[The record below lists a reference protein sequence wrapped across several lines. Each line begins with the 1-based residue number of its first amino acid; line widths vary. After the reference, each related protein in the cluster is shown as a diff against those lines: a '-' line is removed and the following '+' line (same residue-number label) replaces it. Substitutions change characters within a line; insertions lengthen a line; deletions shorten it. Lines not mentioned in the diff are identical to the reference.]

1 MINSSFFNF
10 LFLDLYKSKSKHLA
24 IFLISILV
32 VFILSSVLFIS
43 KSLEH
48 TMLQT
53 LDQQADFTIQKM
65 VAGKTVDTPQDWAD
79 EFILI
84 DGVTKATQRVYG
96 QYWYEPA
103 EKYFT
108 IVGIDLF
115 EQNIIKQLDNLIDNL
130 DINKFMQKPYMIVG
144 SGVKE
149 FLANYHYFDE
159 YNFRTPNRNIQKV
172 YIYDVLEKNI
182 NIVSNDTILMPIDL
196 AKKILGIKDDHSTDI
211 VLNVPNKLERE
222 NIKIKLILKHFNSRI
237 ILKED
242 IYKAYE
248 NMFNYKGGIFLLLY
262 IIVLF
267 TFVLILYQRYYMIR
281 SSDKK
286 HIGILRS
293 LGWSIKD
300 VLYLKVLENFI
311 ISVSAFIVA
320 IILAYIYVF
329 IFNAPFLR
337 DIFFGFDNI
346 NNNIQLV
353 PYIPFGLL
361 FSIFL
366 IFVVPFISAVL
377 IPVWRIA
384 IIDPLEAMR

>member
-10 LFLDLYKSKSKHLA
+10 LFLELYKSKSRHLA
-24 IFLISILV
+24 IFIISIFV
-32 VFILSSVLFIS
+32 VFVLSSILFVS

-48 TMLQT
+48 TMLNT
-53 LDQQADFTIQKM
+53 LDQQADFTIQKLR
-65 VAGKTVDTPQDWAD
+65 AGKNIDTPQQWAD
-79 EFILI
+79 QFILI

-103 EKYFT
+103 ERYFT

-115 EQNIIKQLDNLIDNL
+115 EQNIVKQLNSLIDNL
-130 DINKFMQKPYMIVG
+130 DINKFMQKPHMIVG
-144 SGVKE
+144 SGVKK

-159 YNFRTPNRNIQKV
+159 YNFRTPNRDIQKV
-172 YIYDVLEKNI
+172 YIYDVLPKNL
-182 NIVSNDTILMPIDL
+182 NIIGNDTILMPMDL
-196 AKKILGIKDDHSTDI
+196 AKKILGIPEDYCTDI
-211 VLNVPNKLERE
+211 VLNVPNKLERD
-222 NIKIKLILKHFNSRI
+222 NIKIKLILQHFDSRI
-237 ILKED
+237 IQKED
-242 IYKAYE
+242 IQKAYE
-248 NMFNYKGGIFLLLY
+248 NMFNYKGGIFLILY

-267 TFVLILYQRYYMIR
+267 TFVLILYQRYTMIQ
-281 SSDKK
+281 SSYKK

-311 ISVSAFIVA
+311 ISVSAFMIAIV
-320 IILAYIYVF
+320 LAYIYVF
-329 IFNAPFLR
+329 VFDAPFIS

-346 NNNIQLV
+346 DNEIKLV
-353 PYIPFGLL
+353 PYIPFGLI

-366 IFVVPFISAVL
+366 LFVVPFISAVL
-377 IPVWRIA
+377 IPVWKIA